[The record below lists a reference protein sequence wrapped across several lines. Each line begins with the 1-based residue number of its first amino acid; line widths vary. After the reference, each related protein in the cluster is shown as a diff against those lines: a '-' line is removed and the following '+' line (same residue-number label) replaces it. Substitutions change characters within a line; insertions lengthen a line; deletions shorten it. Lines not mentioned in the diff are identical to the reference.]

1 MEIEHIGD
9 NKIRCALTEQEIES
23 LGYDIDEIIA
33 NSEITQEFM
42 HTVLELVEEQEHIQ
56 MEGISPM
63 VKAELLQDHSMAITF
78 GADKEVSLKDLVN
91 TVSHMISQL
100 DPDAAL
106 GKQGKAEK
114 ENAPQAAADTADTA
128 ATAGTHKRTDPM
140 ICALRFASFENMR
153 RMSLLAFRGKIPKS
167 SLYKL
172 DGAYYLIL
180 DFTGFAKEEMRPFA
194 FGTIEYDDAHYSD
207 QGHIAHIR
215 EQGICIMKK
224 QALEMLM
231 QL

>member
-1 MEIEHIGD
+1 
-9 NKIRCALTEQEIES
+9 
-23 LGYDIDEIIA
+23 
-33 NSEITQEFM
+33 
-42 HTVLELVEEQEHIQ
+42 
-56 MEGISPM
+56 
-63 VKAELLQDHSMAITF
+63 
-78 GADKEVSLKDLVN
+78 
-91 TVSHMISQL
+91 
-100 DPDAAL
+100 
-106 GKQGKAEK
+106 
-114 ENAPQAAADTADTA
+114 
-128 ATAGTHKRTDPM
+128 
-140 ICALRFASFENMR
+140 
-153 RMSLLAFRGKIPKS
+153 MSLLAFRRKIPKS
-167 SLYKL
+167 SLYKM

>member
-78 GADKEVSLKDLVN
+78 GADKEVSLRDLVN

-100 DPDAAL
+100 DPDAAS
-106 GKQGKAEK
+106 GKTAKAE
-114 ENAPQAAADTADTA
+114 EGNAQAA
-128 ATAGTHKRTDPM
+128 AGTHKRTDPM
-140 ICALRFASFENMR
+140 ICALRFSSFENMR

-167 SLYKL
+167 SLYKM

>member
-78 GADKEVSLKDLVN
+78 GADKEVSLRDLVN
-91 TVSHMISQL
+91 TVSHL
-100 DPDAAL
+100 DPEAAS
-106 GKQGKAEK
+106 GKTAKAE
-114 ENAPQAAADTADTA
+114 EGNAQAAADTADTA
-128 ATAGTHKRTDPM
+128 AAAGTHKRTDPM
-140 ICALRFASFENMR
+140 ICALRFSSFENMR

-167 SLYKL
+167 SLYKM

>member
-1 MEIEHIGD
+1 
-9 NKIRCALTEQEIES
+9 
-23 LGYDIDEIIA
+23 
-33 NSEITQEFM
+33 
-42 HTVLELVEEQEHIQ
+42 
-56 MEGISPM
+56 
-63 VKAELLQDHSMAITF
+63 
-78 GADKEVSLKDLVN
+78 
-91 TVSHMISQL
+91 
-100 DPDAAL
+100 
-106 GKQGKAEK
+106 
-114 ENAPQAAADTADTA
+114 
-128 ATAGTHKRTDPM
+128 M
-140 ICALRFASFENMR
+140 ICALRFSSFENMR

-167 SLYKL
+167 SLYKM

-215 EQGICIMKK
+215 EQGICIIKK